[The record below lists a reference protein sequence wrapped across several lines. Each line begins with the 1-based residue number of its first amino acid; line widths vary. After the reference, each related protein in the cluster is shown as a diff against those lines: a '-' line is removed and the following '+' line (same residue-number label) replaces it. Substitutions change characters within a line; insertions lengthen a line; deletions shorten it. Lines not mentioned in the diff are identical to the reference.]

1 MTLFASCWVLA
12 YIRAK
17 SVLKKL
23 DIPNYEFG
31 KGQCAFHPVQSYFA
45 GKNKVHEI
53 YQNFIFIF
61 ILQTVSTNQKFQNSN
76 IISEGFR
83 LPVTEYVQIGK
94 KGIFVAFLD

>member
-1 MTLFASCWVLA
+1 MA
-12 YIRAK
+12 IRAP
-17 SVLKKL
+17 
-23 DIPNYEFG
+23 DG
-31 KGQCAFHPVQSYFA
+31 A
-45 GKNKVHEI
+45 NKVHEI

-83 LPVTEYVQIGK
+83 LPVTEYVQKGK